1 MKTASKPSASAR
13 CDHATTSRGVAGGGA
28 GAGRRGGGGGRAP
41 RPPLL
46 AHAEEVAAE
55 VALQVV
61 VEGPLAAVGEHDAHE
76 AGAALEDR
84 GHLLDHGALAPLLVI
99 RVEDAVAE
107 AEVETRRHRPSV
119 AGPARPLPARTM
131 PTGGGR
137 CLEPNPGD
145 SIPPFFSPRSP
156 IGRWGT

>member
-1 MKTASKPSASAR
+1 PPPRRA
-13 CDHATTSRGVAGGGA
+13 GGGGGGA
-28 GAGRRGGGGGRAP
+28 GAGGRGGGGGAPRAP
-41 RPPLL
+41 PPLL

-84 GHLLDHGALAPLLVI
+84 CHLLDHGALAPLLVI

-107 AEVETRRHRPSV
+107 AAVETRRHRPSV
-119 AGPARPLPARTM
+119 AGPARPVPARIM

-137 CLEPNPGD
+137 CSSRIQETD
-145 SIPPFFSPRSP
+145 SPPFFSPLTFPP
-156 IGRWGT
+156 IGNV